1 MTMSEKSK
9 KDKRKLVEEAAERL
23 AKILIVQI
31 EDGRLNPK
39 ENQQN
44 YEDREISNN

>member
-1 MTMSEKSK
+1 
-9 KDKRKLVEEAAERL
+9 
-23 AKILIVQI
+23 VQI